1 MLNCILN
8 FFNIHIIMLTPLAI
22 ASQVLT
28 GFGSGYMLSDTFSKE
43 KTVGTFFVV
52 LLLGFFTSLDIFG
65 RSCIPHPYVLSMV
78 LACVMALVL
87 VVPWATSKNDAT
99 RRKRLQIIAP
109 CLALLVLLVGVVAGR
124 WFIEGCPASGGTA
137 GLQGAIMTLMYV
149 TLSASIG
156 SAAADIKKPKMAA
169 AAKGR
174 MMMMG
179 GLLVLLIFFD
189 VASMKRESN
198 EAANEAEKK
207 AERAAERVKL
217 AAELADPTNPK

>member
-1 MLNCILN
+1 
-8 FFNIHIIMLTPLAI
+8 MLTPLAI

-28 GFGSGYMLSDTFSKE
+28 GFGSGYTLSDTFSKE
-43 KTVGTFFVV
+43 KTVGAFFAV

-78 LACVMALVL
+78 LAIVMALVL
-87 VVPWATSKNDAT
+87 VVPWATSKDDAT

-109 CLALLVLLVGVVAGR
+109 CLALLVLLVGVVAGTR
-124 WFIEGCPASGGTA
+124 SADGCSVAGGTA

-149 TLSASIG
+149 AVSASIG

-174 MMMMG
+174 MMIMG
-179 GLLVLLIFFD
+179 GLLTLLILFD
-189 VASMKRESN
+189 GASMYREDIAAKAN
-198 EAANEAEKK
+198 AAKTAAAEAAIAAKSEADT
-207 AERAAERVKL
+207 ALITQL
-217 AAELADPTNPK
+217 AGGS

>member
-1 MLNCILN
+1 
-8 FFNIHIIMLTPLAI
+8 MLTPLAI

-28 GFGSGYMLSDTFSKE
+28 GFGSGYMLNDTFSKE

-52 LLLGFFTSLDIFG
+52 LLLGVFTSLDIFG
-65 RSCIPHPYVLSMV
+65 RSCIPHPYILSMV
-78 LACVMALVL
+78 MAIVMALVL

-109 CLALLVLLVGVVAGR
+109 CLALLVLLVGVVAGN
-124 WFIEGCPASGGTA
+124 WSTNSSTNTTCPASGGTA

-179 GLLVLLIFFD
+179 GLLALLILFD
-189 VASMKRESN
+189 GAGMYRESIDEN
-198 EAANEAEKK
+198 AKVKVKANEAEL
-207 AERAAERVKL
+207 VNFL
-217 AAELADPTNPK
+217 TSPTPKSSPSD